1 MKKQNAHLR
10 PRRRAEQDE
19 PREQRENRCSGS
31 RPHSMEGKKTRGG
44 RRREKKQLE
53 KKDQESERATKL
65 FEVLFRKKSSPIVL
79 SRKQSDRSL
88 TVSHSPPAMSLLR
101 PSRGPC
107 GPRRA
112 LRLQSSVV
120 AVHRRATTPSRERKP
135 RPSSS
140 SSSSTAATAATPTST
155 QSTSTEPP
163 PQAAPP
169 ADFDLRSSLVPQ
181 TRAIISERWPELLD
195 LVDDGT
201 LVAVARPE
209 DYRERRSDGYSE
221 PQLVLLVAAAHI
233 SRASASAATRVVE
246 AVKPDAVVLE
256 LCGSRKSVL
265 AEEEG
270 EEEVSSSSSSSPSF
284 RSADKGRKASNP
296 FALSGSIA
304 RSASL
309 GGAPA
314 MALRLLLAR
323 QSDAVLEA
331 AMENESEGD
340 ETSTPSPSLSSAFSR
355 RPGVEARAAAAG
367 ALLVVRLLV
376 LVLPFFE
383 RKRRA
388 SLPPPKKKVAASSDA
403 GSAQRSFF

>member
-1 MKKQNAHLR
+1 
-10 PRRRAEQDE
+10 
-19 PREQRENRCSGS
+19 
-31 RPHSMEGKKTRGG
+31 
-44 RRREKKQLE
+44 
-53 KKDQESERATKL
+53 
-65 FEVLFRKKSSPIVL
+65 
-79 SRKQSDRSL
+79 
-88 TVSHSPPAMSLLR
+88 MSLLR
-101 PSRGPC
+101 PSRSPC

-135 RPSSS
+135 RSSS
-140 SSSSTAATAATPTST
+140 SSSPSSSTAATAATPTST
-155 QSTSTEPP
+155 QSTATEPP
-163 PQAAPP
+163 PQAGPP

-209 DYRERRSDGYSE
+209 DYRERRSDGYSD

-270 EEEVSSSSSSSPSF
+270 EEEVSSSSSSPSF
-284 RSADKGRKASNP
+284 RSADKTRKASNP

-367 ALLVVRLLV
+367 ALSVVCLLV
-376 LVLPFFE
+376 
-383 RKRRA
+383 
-388 SLPPPKKKVAASSDA
+388 
-403 GSAQRSFF
+403 

>member
-1 MKKQNAHLR
+1 
-10 PRRRAEQDE
+10 
-19 PREQRENRCSGS
+19 
-31 RPHSMEGKKTRGG
+31 
-44 RRREKKQLE
+44 
-53 KKDQESERATKL
+53 
-65 FEVLFRKKSSPIVL
+65 
-79 SRKQSDRSL
+79 
-88 TVSHSPPAMSLLR
+88 MSLLR

-112 LRLQSSVV
+112 LRLLSSVV

-135 RPSSS
+135 RSSSSSS

-169 ADFDLRSSLVPQ
+169 SDFDLRSSLVPQ

-270 EEEVSSSSSSSPSF
+270 EEEVSSSSSSSSPSF

-340 ETSTPSPSLSSAFSR
+340 ETSTPSSSLSSAFSR

-376 LVLPFFE
+376 LVLSFFE

-388 SLPPPKKKVAASSDA
+388 SLPPPQKKKVAASSDA

>member
-1 MKKQNAHLR
+1 
-10 PRRRAEQDE
+10 
-19 PREQRENRCSGS
+19 
-31 RPHSMEGKKTRGG
+31 MEGKKTRGG
-44 RRREKKQLE
+44 RRREKKAIGE
-53 KKDQESERATKL
+53 KRPRESERATKL
-65 FEVLFRKKSSPIVL
+65 FEVLFRKKQSPIVL

-88 TVSHSPPAMSLLR
+88 TVPHSPPAMSLLR
-101 PSRGPC
+101 PSRSPC

-135 RPSSS
+135 RSSS
-140 SSSSTAATAATPTST
+140 SSSPSSSTAATAATPTST
-155 QSTSTEPP
+155 QSTATEPP
-163 PQAAPP
+163 PQAGPP

-270 EEEVSSSSSSSPSF
+270 EEEVSSSSSSSSPSF
-284 RSADKGRKASNP
+284 RSADKTRKASNP

-367 ALLVVRLLV
+367 ALSVVCLLV
-376 LVLPFFE
+376 
-383 RKRRA
+383 
-388 SLPPPKKKVAASSDA
+388 
-403 GSAQRSFF
+403 

>member
-1 MKKQNAHLR
+1 
-10 PRRRAEQDE
+10 
-19 PREQRENRCSGS
+19 
-31 RPHSMEGKKTRGG
+31 
-44 RRREKKQLE
+44 
-53 KKDQESERATKL
+53 
-65 FEVLFRKKSSPIVL
+65 
-79 SRKQSDRSL
+79 
-88 TVSHSPPAMSLLR
+88 MSLLR

-112 LRLQSSVV
+112 LQLQSSVV
-120 AVHRRATTPSRERKP
+120 AVHRKATTLPLP
-135 RPSSS
+135 LLWRPQTTLAP
-140 SSSSTAATAATPTST
+140 SSSSTAAAVATPTST

-221 PQLVLLVAAAHI
+221 PQLVLLVAAAHV

-270 EEEVSSSSSSSPSF
+270 EGEEEVSSSSSSSSPSPSSG
-284 RSADKGRKASNP
+284 SADKRRKASNP

-340 ETSTPSPSLSSAFSR
+340 ETSTPSSSLSSAFSR

-367 ALLVVRLLV
+367 ALLGVFLLV
-376 LVLPFFE
+376 LVLSFFE

-388 SLPPPKKKVAASSDA
+388 SLAPPQKKKSCRA
-403 GSAQRSFF
+403 F